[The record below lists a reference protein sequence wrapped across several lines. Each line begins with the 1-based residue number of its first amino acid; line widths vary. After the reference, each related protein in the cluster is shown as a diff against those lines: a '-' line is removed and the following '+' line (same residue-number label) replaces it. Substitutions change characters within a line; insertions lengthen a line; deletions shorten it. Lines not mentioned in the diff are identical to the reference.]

1 MQRNK
6 EIRLLNEGC
15 VVSTATVDAYLGKRN
30 FRNVH
35 DDAKYL
41 SDPQFH
47 LFRASNGLWAIEH
60 VAGAKNET
68 LVDGCAFSGAKVLAS
83 GMTVTVGNSGKGIQ
97 KFPLTVQID
106 VVDEAAET
114 PPEPSTVDSS
124 PAPAI
129 EPEPSRE
136 ESRREAETPSRSG
149 TGSAIASALGSFA
162 GAVLRGIVAGIA
174 SSGSSSRTR
183 IRRGNSSFSEIIL
196 SIDGTKVRQGDSM
209 FGQVIMTIDGN
220 TIRRGDSMFGEIMA
234 SIDGQTVREGSSMFG
249 TSIATIDGD
258 CVREGTSMFGTTIAK
273 IEGGG
278 RMAGAAAAVFLLL
291 M

>member
-1 MQRNK
+1 MRKTN
-6 EIRLLNEGC
+6 EIRLLYDGHS
-15 VVSTATVDAYLGKRN
+15 VAAATVSANFGKRS
-30 FRNVH
+30 FHSAH
-35 DDAKYL
+35 DDVKYL

-47 LFRASNGLWAIEH
+47 LFRSPDGQWTIEH
-60 VAGAKNET
+60 VASAKNET
-68 LVDGCAFSGAKVLAS
+68 LIDGRAFSGAKVLAN
-83 GMTVTVGNSGKGIQ
+83 GMTIAVGNSAKGIQ

-106 VVDEAAET
+106 VVDEVPDSPD
-114 PPEPSTVDSS
+114 PPTVDFV
-124 PAPAI
+124 PAPVV
-129 EPEPSRE
+129 ESDPTPE

-162 GAVLRGIVAGIA
+162 GAVLRGLMTGIG
-174 SSGSSSRTR
+174 SSGGSHTR
-183 IRRGNSSFSEIIL
+183 IRRGNSSFGEIIL
-196 SIDGTKVRQGDSM
+196 SIDGTKVREGDSM

-220 TIRRGDSMFGEIMA
+220 TIRRGDSMFGEVMA
-234 SIDGQTVREGSSMFG
+234 SIDGQTVREGNSMFG

-278 RMAGAAAAVFLLL
+278 RMAGTAAAVFLLR